1 MKKPSEE
8 LKGRVLD
15 LIKKPLSEDARIVQ
29 PLSLNRN
36 VFRIISLML
45 LAMIVYIMTYV
56 PRESVESGLIPLTG
70 VSLLLIGTYG
80 TIYFL
85 GRIKKSVE
93 DVTTPKNRKSS

>member
-45 LAMIVYIMTYV
+45 LAMIVYLLTYV
-56 PRESVESGLIPLTG
+56 PRESVESGLIPLAG

-85 GRIKKSVE
+85 EQIKKSVE